1 MLINV
6 ITLCPFYSMFQIKTL
21 DCSTYTLLVPPAY
34 RAIMSRTYFSHDRA
48 RQTHFT
54 LHVPGEPASTWL
66 GSTQR
71 AWQRWGKEEMGSP
84 RKLQQR
90 GIWAGMSNS
99 LFQWH
104 NPGRVFTSQWAAL
117 SCAAESV
124 LYSKGRYIYSPFNVT
139 AALVNLAAD
148 IMGWQMYSKDCATA

>member
-1 MLINV
+1 MSSHYVLFTV
-6 ITLCPFYSMFQIKTL
+6 CSRSKPWTAAHVPFLCRLLTEQLCPGRILAMIEPGKL
-21 DCSTYTLLVPPAY
+21 
-34 RAIMSRTYFSHDRA
+34 I
-48 RQTHFT
+48 
-54 LHVPGEPASTWL
+54 LHCVSLSEPASTWL

-104 NPGRVFTSQWAAL
+104 DPGRVFTSPWAAL

-124 LYSKGRYIYSPFNVT
+124 LYSKGRYIYSPFNVA

-148 IMGWQMYSKDCATA
+148 IMGWQMYSKDCATT